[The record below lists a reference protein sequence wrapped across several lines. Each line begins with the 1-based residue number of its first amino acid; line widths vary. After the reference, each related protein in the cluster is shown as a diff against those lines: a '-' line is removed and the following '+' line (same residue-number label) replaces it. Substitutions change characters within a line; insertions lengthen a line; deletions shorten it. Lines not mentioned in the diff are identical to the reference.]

1 VDDGCELLLIFI
13 RLNRMERK
21 QSLSRKRG
29 KAALLNKGRG
39 QEMKLKIG
47 ITCYPTV
54 GGSGVVATELGKLL
68 AEKGH
73 EIHFITS
80 SVPFRLNRMYHNIY
94 YHQVEVSQ
102 YSVFQYPPYDIALSN
117 KMAEVMRREKLD
129 ILHVHYAI
137 PHAVC
142 AILGKQMAR
151 SNSKI
156 VTTLHGTDITV
167 LGYDPSLTDA
177 IRFGIEH
184 SDAVTAVSNALVQ
197 ETYQLIQPEKE
208 IIPIYNFIDE
218 RIFEKIPSSR
228 LKEEYGI
235 RSDEKVIIHV
245 SNFRSIK
252 RVPDVVKVF
261 VRILENMPAKLLLIG
276 DGPEMTVVSNLV
288 SDFGLD
294 QDVLFLGK
302 QDNLEELYSISDL
315 MLLLSQ
321 KESFGLVLLE
331 AMACG
336 VPCIGTNVGGIPEVI
351 QNGENGFLCELGDL
365 DDIVQKSLYLL
376 ENSEIHRQFSERSV
390 FTVKQKFYSQ
400 NIVNQYETLYL
411 NLLQQD

>member
-1 VDDGCELLLIFI
+1 M
-13 RLNRMERK
+13 R
-21 QSLSRKRG
+21 
-29 KAALLNKGRG
+29 
-39 QEMKLKIG
+39 LKIG

-94 YHQVEVSQ
+94 FHQVEVSQ

-142 AILGKQMAR
+142 AILGKQMAG
-151 SNSKI
+151 SNCKI

-177 IRFGIEH
+177 IRFGIER

-218 RIFEKIPSSR
+218 RIFKKISSSH

-261 VRILENMPAKLLLIG
+261 ARIFEKMPAKLLLVG
-276 DGPEMTVVSNLV
+276 DGPEMTVVSKLV
-288 SDFGLD
+288 SDLGLD
-294 QDVLFLGK
+294 EGVFFLGK

-321 KESFGLVLLE
+321 KESFGLALLE

-351 QNGENGFLCELGDL
+351 QNGVNGFICEPGDL
-365 DDIVQKSLYLL
+365 ADIVQKSLYLL

-390 FTVKQKFYSQ
+390 LTVKQKFYSRK
-400 NIVNQYETLYL
+400 IVNRYESIYL
-411 NLLQQD
+411 SLLQQD